1 MTDPAPLNP
10 PHDPGQAGPPPGPG
24 QAGPPSGESPNIP
37 RQKLHPLTPVLKGFR
52 LLVLAVVALS
62 WRGLEQLHFL
72 RWLALV
78 GILLVVLLVYSYIA
92 WSVTGYEVVGRELRI
107 HEGLVSRRVRTVPL
121 ERLQAI
127 EVIQPFQARIFGL
140 AELKLDVAGAEKSEA
155 PLSFLPLSQAHSLRA
170 QLLSLASGGAAE
182 QAEAIAPPET
192 PLFEVDNHDVGWS
205 QFLTP
210 PVMFTPLAI
219 LYVIGQF
226 AFNESFGFFAIAS
239 SLSALFATLIAPAMR
254 VANFWDFRLARTED
268 GKLRIQHGLLTTR
281 SQTVPARRIQSLTVT
296 WPLLWRSKGW
306 LRVTLAVAGQSSVG
320 EGTRRAE
327 TDRLLPVATLDEARS
342 VMPYVMPGVD
352 LAALPMTPVPRSAR
366 WLAPFR
372 ARVLVAGLTEQVFG
386 SVDGL
391 ATRTLTIVPYG
402 RIQSV
407 RITQGPWQRRL
418 GLATV
423 HADIAGGTPVSA
435 AHRPLEEAR
444 SWAAELT
451 SRARRA
457 RADA

>member
-1 MTDPAPLNP
+1 MTDPNPNPAPTP
-10 PHDPGQAGPPPGPG
+10 D
-24 QAGPPSGESPNIP
+24 IP

-52 LLVLAVVALS
+52 LLVLAIVAIS
-62 WRGLEQLHFL
+62 WRGVEQAGIP
-72 RWLALV
+72 RWLIVIA
-78 GILLVVLLVYSYIA
+78 VLLVILLIYSYIA
-92 WSVTGYEVVGRELRI
+92 WSVTGYEVFGRELRI
-107 HEGLVSRRVRTVPL
+107 HEGLISRRVRTVPL

-155 PLSFLPLSQAHSLRA
+155 PLSFLPLAQAQILRT
-170 QLLSLASGGAAE
+170 QLLALASGVEPEQIKAAP
-182 QAEAIAPPET
+182 AEIPET
-192 PLFEVDNHDVGWS
+192 LLFRVDNNDVAWS

-210 PVMFTPLAI
+210 PVMLTPLAI
-219 LYVIGQF
+219 LYVVGQF
-226 AFNESFGFFAIAS
+226 AFNENFGFFAIAS
-239 SLSALFATLIAPAMR
+239 SLSALFATLIAPGMR
-254 VANFWDFRLARTED
+254 VANFWDFRLARSTDSAD
-268 GKLRIQHGLLTTR
+268 GKVRIQHGLLTAR
-281 SQTVPARRIQSLTVT
+281 SQTVPVKRIQALTVT

-306 LRVTLAVAGQSSVG
+306 LRITLAVAGQTSVG

-327 TDRLLPVATLDEARS
+327 TDRLLPVATLDEART

-352 LAALPMTPVPRSAR
+352 LAGLPMTPVPRSAR

-386 SVDGL
+386 SVDGF

-407 RITQGPWQRRL
+407 RLTQGPWQRRL

-435 AHRPLEEAR
+435 AHRPLAEAR
-444 SWAAELT
+444 SWAAELAA
-451 SRARRA
+451 RAHRA
-457 RADA
+457 RANA

>member
-1 MTDPAPLNP
+1 M
-10 PHDPGQAGPPPGPG
+10 
-24 QAGPPSGESPNIP
+24 
-37 RQKLHPLTPVLKGFR
+37 
-52 LLVLAVVALS
+52 LAIVALS
-62 WRGLEQLHFL
+62 WRGIEQAGLP

-78 GILLVVLLVYSYIA
+78 AILLVVLLVYSYIA

-155 PLSFLPLSQAHSLRA
+155 PLSFLPLSQAHTLRA
-170 QLLSLASGGAAE
+170 QLLSLASGGRPE
-182 QAEAIAPPET
+182 QAEVVAQPEA
-192 PLFEVDNHDVGWS
+192 PLFLVDNHDVRWS

-219 LYVIGQF
+219 LYVVGQF
-226 AFNESFGFFAIAS
+226 AFNENFGFFAIAS

-254 VANFWDFRLARTED
+254 VANFWDFRLAHTED

-281 SQTVPARRIQSLTVT
+281 SQTVPRHRIQSLTVT

-306 LRVTLAVAGQSSVG
+306 LRITLAVAGQSSVG

-327 TDRLLPVATLDEARS
+327 TDRLLPVATLDEARG
-342 VMPYVMPGVD
+342 VMPFVMPGVD

-366 WLAPFR
+366 WLAPLR
-372 ARVLVAGLTEQVFG
+372 ARVLVAGLTERVFG
-386 SVDGL
+386 TVDGL
-391 ATRTLTIVPYG
+391 ATRTLTIVPYE

-435 AHRPLEEAR
+435 SHRPLEEAR

-451 SRARRA
+451 ARAHRA
-457 RADA
+457 RANA

>member
-1 MTDPAPLNP
+1 MTAANP
-10 PHDPGQAGPPPGPG
+10 HSGP
-24 QAGPPSGESPNIP
+24 EIP

-52 LLVLAVVALS
+52 LLVAAVAYLS
-62 WRGLEQLHFL
+62 WRSLEQLHFA
-72 RWLALV
+72 RWLAVV
-78 GILLVVLLVYSYIA
+78 GGLLVVILVYSYIA
-92 WSVTGYEVVGRELRI
+92 WTVTGYEVIGRELRI

-140 AELKLDVAGAEKSEA
+140 AELKLDVAGSEKSEA
-155 PLSFLPLSQAHSLRA
+155 PLSFLPIAQAQALRT
-170 QLLSLASGGAAE
+170 QLLALSAGVEPE
-182 QAEAIAPPET
+182 QLLAPPEESL
-192 PLFEVDNHDVGWS
+192 LFQVDNHDVGWS

-219 LYVIGQF
+219 LYVVGQF
-226 AFNESFGFFAIAS
+226 LFNEDLGVFAILS
-239 SLSALFATLIAPAMR
+239 SLSALGATLLAPAMR

-268 GKLRIQHGLLTTR
+268 GKLRIQHGRLTTR
-281 SQTVPARRIQSLTVT
+281 SQTVPVKRIQALTVT

-306 LRVTLAVAGQSSVG
+306 LRITLAVAGQSSVG

-327 TDRLLPVATLDEARS
+327 VDRLLPVATLEEARS

-352 LAALPMTPVPRSAR
+352 LAGLPMTPVPRSAR

-372 ARVLVAGLTEQVFG
+372 ARVLVAGLTEQVFA
-386 SVDGL
+386 SVDGF

-407 RITQGPWQRRL
+407 RLTQGPWQRRL

-423 HADIAGGTPVSA
+423 HADIAGGAPVSA

-444 SWAAELT
+444 TWAAEL
-451 SRARRA
+451 SVRAHRA
-457 RADA
+457 RANA